1 MVKVLL
7 LKFQP
12 FMGIRLMMLYLH
24 VVTQLF
30 QFTQERAD
38 THKVRPSKHD
48 IPPFS
53 VFQQLHKLAFGQ
65 GFPFLGT

>member
-1 MVKVLL
+1 
-7 LKFQP
+7 
-12 FMGIRLMMLYLH
+12 MGIRLMMLYLH

-30 QFTQERAD
+30 QLTQERAD
-38 THKVRPSKHD
+38 THKIRASKHD